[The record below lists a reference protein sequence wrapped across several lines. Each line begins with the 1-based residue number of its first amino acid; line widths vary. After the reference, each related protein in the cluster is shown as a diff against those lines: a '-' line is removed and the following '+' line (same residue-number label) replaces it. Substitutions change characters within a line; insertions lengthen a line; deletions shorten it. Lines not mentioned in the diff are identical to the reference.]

1 MWRSLVVFAISGL
14 FMVCGVAAAS
24 PGEQIRIPVLI
35 VSESS
40 GVEDAHVT
48 VRPGDHLWKI
58 SARHLQQSSPDS
70 RLAPYWRRVVT
81 VNTPSLRSGD
91 PDLIYP
97 GETIT
102 LPPIDERP

>member
-1 MWRSLVVFAISGL
+1 MWRTLVIFVVSGL
-14 FMVCGVAAAS
+14 FMVCGVATAS
-24 PGEQIRIPVLI
+24 PGEQIRIPVPI
-35 VSESS
+35 GSESS
-40 GVEDAHVT
+40 VVEEAAVT

-58 SARHLQQSSPDS
+58 SARHLHQNSPDS
-70 RLAPYWRRVVT
+70 RVSPYWRRVVA

-102 LPPIDERP
+102 LPPINERP